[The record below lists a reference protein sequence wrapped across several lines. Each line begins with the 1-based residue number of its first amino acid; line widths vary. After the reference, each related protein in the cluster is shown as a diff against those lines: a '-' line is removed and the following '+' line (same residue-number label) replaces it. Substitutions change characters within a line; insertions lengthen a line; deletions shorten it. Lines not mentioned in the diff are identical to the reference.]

1 MSFMY
6 ILKAREIDPILYEE
20 AKKLRVSEK
29 EINDAYDYFEKEKY
43 DISKRKKLQE
53 RLETVEEKLKS
64 FEDKDG
70 NINEGRL
77 RVKGSLNRY
86 KGLKSERDKLNVKI
100 NNVLSGYKTVMD
112 AVLDIKGT
120 EGITN
125 PLSYKFTDMNESKVM
140 FPRMIREFASN
151 LKLRDT
157 KTLTEDD
164 INEFDKIKDTLYR
177 LALLGQDIKIGSKK
191 KKVSSAER
199 KVKGLSKLLTRA
211 FESIAASGFREQDE
225 DIQNLKN
232 TKAQKDMNKIQ
243 DFFLEGRPITYLH
256 DILLENKMAKWDN
269 KKEDWLL
276 DGKIAYK
283 KYGTKNSKELFTE
296 LQEGLG
302 FGELTSRDV
311 VGTRE
316 SLLEHFEL
324 DNYEPLIEEL
334 MTLVVKNADEYT
346 QEDEKLLFRS
356 NYSKL
361 ESALMEIAMETI
373 ELQDKLESHIKK
385 PLQSDLDS
393 VEKYL
398 DVAEFIIAVLKLR
411 GDYRDIPQIEE
422 PLIDIDE
429 PRDIDLERDFPEL
442 EQAGENYLEKT
453 NVRKRLD
460 D

>member
-1 MSFMY
+1 MH

-29 EINDAYDYFEKEKY
+29 EINDAYDYFEDTSE
-43 DISKRKKLQE
+43 RKKLQE

-77 RVKGSLNRY
+77 RLKGSLNRY
-86 KGLKSERDKLNVKI
+86 KGLKSERDKLK
-100 NNVLSGYKTVMD
+100 
-112 AVLDIKGT
+112 LDIKDKDT
-120 EGITN
+120 EETTN
-125 PLSYKFTDMNESKVM
+125 PLSYKFTDNESKVM
-140 FPRMIREFASN
+140 FPRMIREFTSN
-151 LKLRDT
+151 LKLKDT

-164 INEFDKIKDTLYR
+164 IDEFDKIKDTLYR
-177 LALLGQDIKIGSKK
+177 LALFGQDIKIGSKK

-211 FESIAASGFREQDE
+211 FESIAASGFREQDV

-302 FGELTSRDV
+302 FGELTSKDI

-346 QEDEKLLFRS
+346 QKDEKLLFRS

>member
-1 MSFMY
+1 MS
-6 ILKAREIDPILYEE
+6 
-20 AKKLRVSEK
+20 
-29 EINDAYDYFEKEKY
+29 
-43 DISKRKKLQE
+43 IS
-53 RLETVEEKLKS
+53 T
-64 FEDKDG
+64 
-70 NINEGRL
+70 
-77 RVKGSLNRY
+77 
-86 KGLKSERDKLNVKI
+86 
-100 NNVLSGYKTVMD
+100 
-112 AVLDIKGT
+112 
-120 EGITN
+120 
-125 PLSYKFTDMNESKVM
+125 
-140 FPRMIREFASN
+140 
-151 LKLRDT
+151 
-157 KTLTEDD
+157 
-164 INEFDKIKDTLYR
+164 
-177 LALLGQDIKIGSKK
+177 
-191 KKVSSAER
+191 
-199 KVKGLSKLLTRA
+199 
-211 FESIAASGFREQDE
+211 
-225 DIQNLKN
+225 
-232 TKAQKDMNKIQ
+232 
-243 DFFLEGRPITYLH
+243 
-256 DILLENKMAKWDN
+256 
-269 KKEDWLL
+269 
-276 DGKIAYK
+276 YK

-302 FGELTSRDV
+302 FGELTSKDI

-346 QEDEKLLFRS
+346 QKDEKLLFRS

>member
-1 MSFMY
+1 MSFMH

-29 EINDAYDYFEKEKY
+29 EINDAYDYFEDTSE
-43 DISKRKKLQE
+43 RKKLQE

-77 RVKGSLNRY
+77 RLKGSLNRY
-86 KGLKSERDKLNVKI
+86 KGLKSERDKLK
-100 NNVLSGYKTVMD
+100 
-112 AVLDIKGT
+112 LDIKDKDT
-120 EGITN
+120 EETTN
-125 PLSYKFTDMNESKVM
+125 PLSYKFTDNESKVM
-140 FPRMIREFASN
+140 FPRMIREFTSN
-151 LKLRDT
+151 LKLKDT

-164 INEFDKIKDTLYR
+164 IDEFDKIKDTLYR
-177 LALLGQDIKIGSKK
+177 LALFGQDIKIGSKK

-211 FESIAASGFREQDE
+211 FESIAASGFREQDV

-302 FGELTSRDV
+302 FGELTSKDI

-346 QEDEKLLFRS
+346 QKDEKLLFR
-356 NYSKL
+356 KL

>member
-1 MSFMY
+1 MSFMN
-6 ILKAREIDPILYEE
+6 ILKATDIDPFLYTE
-20 AKKLRVSEK
+20 AKKKKVSRQEMD
-29 EINDAYDYFEKEKY
+29 DAYDIFEKDY
-43 DISKRKKLQE
+43 IKKIL
-53 RLETVEEKLKS
+53 LHIVKS
-64 FEDKDG
+64 DK
-70 NINEGRL
+70 
-77 RVKGSLNRY
+77 
-86 KGLKSERDKLNVKI
+86 
-100 NNVLSGYKTVMD
+100 
-112 AVLDIKGT
+112 
-120 EGITN
+120 N
-125 PLSYKFTDMNESKVM
+125 PLSYKLKDIKTSKEAYLPQDAYLDIVGRLLRKFTENVSFKGLIRYEKETKEKLSIEMRNE
-140 FPRMIREFASN
+140 IN
-151 LKLRDT
+151 DLL
-157 KTLTEDD
+157 D
-164 INEFDKIKDTLYR
+164 ILYR
-177 LALLGQDIKIGSKK
+177 LSMLGRDTKIGSKK
-191 KKVSSAER
+191 KKISSAER
-199 KVKGLSKLLTRA
+199 KVKRLSQLLTRA
-211 FESIAASGFREQDE
+211 FKSIAASGFREQDE

-276 DGKIAYK
+276 DGEIAYK

>member
-1 MSFMY
+1 MSFMN
-6 ILKAREIDPILYEE
+6 ILKATDIDPFLYTE
-20 AKKLRVSEK
+20 AKKKKVSRQEMD
-29 EINDAYDYFEKEKY
+29 DAYDIFEKDY
-43 DISKRKKLQE
+43 IKKIL
-53 RLETVEEKLKS
+53 LHIVKS
-64 FEDKDG
+64 DK
-70 NINEGRL
+70 
-77 RVKGSLNRY
+77 
-86 KGLKSERDKLNVKI
+86 
-100 NNVLSGYKTVMD
+100 
-112 AVLDIKGT
+112 
-120 EGITN
+120 N
-125 PLSYKFTDMNESKVM
+125 PLSYKLKDIKTSKEAYLPQDAYLDIVGRLLRKFTENVSFKGLIRYEKETKEKLSIEMRNE
-140 FPRMIREFASN
+140 IN
-151 LKLRDT
+151 DLL
-157 KTLTEDD
+157 D
-164 INEFDKIKDTLYR
+164 ILYR
-177 LALLGQDIKIGSKK
+177 LSMLGRDTKIGSKK
-191 KKVSSAER
+191 KKISSAER
-199 KVKGLSKLLTRA
+199 KVKRLSQLLTRA
-211 FESIAASGFREQDE
+211 FKSIAASGFREQDE

>member
-1 MSFMY
+1 MSFMH

-29 EINDAYDYFEKEKY
+29 EINDAYDYFEDTSE
-43 DISKRKKLQE
+43 RKKLQE

-77 RVKGSLNRY
+77 RLKGSLNRY
-86 KGLKSERDKLNVKI
+86 KGLKSERDKLK
-100 NNVLSGYKTVMD
+100 
-112 AVLDIKGT
+112 LDIKDKDT
-120 EGITN
+120 EETTN
-125 PLSYKFTDMNESKVM
+125 PLSYKFTDNESKVM
-140 FPRMIREFASN
+140 FPRMIREFTSN
-151 LKLRDT
+151 LKLKDT

-164 INEFDKIKDTLYR
+164 IDEFDKIKDTLYR
-177 LALLGQDIKIGSKK
+177 LALFGQDIKIGSKK

-211 FESIAASGFREQDE
+211 FESIAASGFREQDV

-302 FGELTSRDV
+302 FGELTSKDI

-346 QEDEKLLFRS
+346 QKDEKLLFRS

>member
-1 MSFMY
+1 MSFMN

-20 AKKLRVSEK
+20 AKKLKVSAK
-29 EINDAYDYFEKEKY
+29 EINETYDYFE
-43 DISKRKKLQE
+43 
-53 RLETVEEKLKS
+53 
-64 FEDKDG
+64 
-70 NINEGRL
+70 
-77 RVKGSLNRY
+77 
-86 KGLKSERDKLNVKI
+86 RDKLKEFI
-100 NNVLSGYKTVMD
+100 SAK
-112 AVLDIKGT
+112 IKGI
-120 EGITN
+120 EGNTN
-125 PLSYKFTDMNESKVM
+125 PLAYKFTDMNESKVM
-140 FPRMIREFASN
+140 FPRIIREIVNNFN
-151 LKLRDT
+151 LGNVMDK
-157 KTLTEDD
+157 KTLTQDD
-164 INEFDKIKDTLYR
+164 VDELDKIKDVLYR
-177 LALLGQDIKIGSKK
+177 LALFGQDIKIGSKK

-199 KVKGLSKLLTRA
+199 KVKDLSKLLKRA
-211 FESIAASGFREQDE
+211 FESIAASGFREQDVN
-225 DIQNLKN
+225 IQNLKN

-243 DFFLEGRPITYLH
+243 DFFLEGRPIKYLH
-256 DILLENKMAKWDN
+256 DILLENKMAKWDD

-302 FGELTSRDV
+302 FGDLTSRDV

>member
-20 AKKLRVSEK
+20 AKKLRISEK
-29 EINDAYDYFEKEKY
+29 EINDAYDYLSKDNIKEF
-43 DISKRKKLQE
+43 ISENIKG
-53 RLETVEEKLKS
+53 VEE
-64 FEDKDG
+64 
-70 NINEGRL
+70 
-77 RVKGSLNRY
+77 
-86 KGLKSERDKLNVKI
+86 NV
-100 NNVLSGYKTVMD
+100 
-112 AVLDIKGT
+112 
-120 EGITN
+120 N
-125 PLSYKFTDMNESKVM
+125 PLAYKFTDMNESKVM
-140 FPRMIREFASN
+140 FPRIIREITSN
-151 LKLRDT
+151 LNLGNVIDN
-157 KTLTEDD
+157 KTFTQDD
-164 INEFDKIKDTLYR
+164 VNEFDKIKDILYR
-177 LALLGQDIKIGSKK
+177 LALFGQDIKIGSKK

-211 FESIAASGFREQDE
+211 FESIAASGFREQYV

-276 DGKIAYK
+276 DGEIAYK

-442 EQAGENYLEKT
+442 EQAGENYLDKT